1 MFFTMM
7 SALRRR
13 LAEPFP
19 RRFGDGSFLP
29 YALASGAFV
38 FFFFLFIRPFGLWS
52 YAPSLTVPLY
62 AGFGLITTALMSLNY
77 LIAPRLLP
85 RGFREERWSLG
96 RQALFSAWIILTVAV
111 AAYVFT
117 RAYSSSRGMNLN
129 KATFGL
135 VLLAT
140 FFIGSLLNLLFGL
153 IKQNRA
159 LRGNLRIVDEANVR
173 IGDRPA
179 AATAGFDDPEVVLV
193 AENGRDT
200 FRARLADL
208 LFIAAEENY
217 VEIFHHREQVQR
229 SLLRSSLT
237 RVERQ
242 LRVHQPPLF
251 RCHRAYLVNLR
262 QIRKVEGNAQ
272 GLKLVVG
279 ENAVTV
285 PVARRY
291 IPEFRRL
298 AGRAL

>member
-1 MFFTMM
+1 MI

-13 LAEPFP
+13 LAQPFP
-19 RRFGDGSFLP
+19 SRFGDGSFLP
-29 YALASGAFV
+29 YALAAGAFV
-38 FFFFLFIRPFGLWS
+38 FFFFLFIRPFGLWA
-52 YAPSLTVPLY
+52 YAPALTVPLY
-62 AGFGLITTALMSLNY
+62 GGFGLITTALMSLNY

-117 RAYSSSRGMNLN
+117 RAYSNSRGMNLN

-159 LRGNLRIVDEANVR
+159 LRGNLKIVGEANAR
-173 IGDRPA
+173 IGDRPT

-200 FRARLADL
+200 VRVRLSDL
-208 LFIAAEENY
+208 LFISAEENY
-217 VEIFHHREQVQR
+217 VEIFHRREQVQTK
-229 SLLRSSLT
+229 LLRNSLT
-237 RVERQ
+237 RIERQ
-242 LRVHQPPLF
+242 LHDHQPPLF
-251 RCHRAYLVNLR
+251 RCHRAYLVNLC

-298 AGRAL
+298 VARSL